1 MNIGSQEYAGLANDA
16 YRDLAVGRRPA
27 EQDEIHVIEGAEYRI
42 VEHADNP
49 RTGYQGTIYQ
59 RLEGGDVVVAH
70 RGTEE
75 IWKDAVIA
83 DGAMVVAR
91 TNPQAEDAIA
101 LTGRAIAFAHALEA
115 KPGQSTPEVT
125 VTGHSLGGAL
135 AQVAA
140 HHYDLRGETF
150 NAYGSASLNRRIPE
164 GPNGRVINHVMANDA
179 VSAASG
185 HYGETTRYATEREIT
200 VLHQSGYFNNRVL
213 DAVTPDLALVAA
225 GRSLGSHSMHN
236 FLPVDG
242 EGRPDV
248 SILQDPSARARAAD
262 NVRMIDDYRGDVES
276 LRRAVTLGVRG
287 PVGWIQDGV
296 SAVRGPVEAGEPG
309 RGMAPARE
317 GGKGAEGLSSATGP
331 GRPSNHVGQLLDAAQ
346 TGSGNAVRAAVQDLQ
361 LSEAG
366 QTFQQRAEAA
376 SLPMQHGPVPALAP
390 DPGAQQQDA
399 PHTSG
404 R

>member
-1 MNIGSQEYAGLANDA
+1 MTIRSQEYAGLANDA

-27 EQDEIHVIEGAEYRI
+27 EQDEIHVIEGAEYRV

-101 LTGRAIAFAHALEA
+101 LTGRAIEFARTLET
-115 KPGQSTPEVT
+115 KPGQPTPEVT

-135 AQVAA
+135 AQVSA

-150 NAYGSASLNRRIPE
+150 NAYGSASLDRRIPE
-164 GPNGRVINHVMANDA
+164 GPNGRITNHVMANDA

-185 HYGETTRYATEREIT
+185 HYGGTVRYATEREMT

-248 SILQDPSARARAAD
+248 SILQDPSARSRADD
-262 NVRMIDDYRGDVES
+262 NARMIDNYRGDVES
-276 LRRAVTLGVRG
+276 LRRAVTLGARG

-296 SAVRGPVEAGEPG
+296 AAVRGPVEAGEPA
-309 RGMAPARE
+309 RHEAQTRE
-317 GGKGAEGLSSATGP
+317 GGAPAMDVAPGHQTGRSAQ
-331 GRPSNHVGQLLDAAQ
+331 VAQLLDAAQ
-346 TGSGNAVRAAVQDLQ
+346 TGSSNAVRAAVHELQ
-361 LSEAG
+361 SSGSG
-366 QTFQQRAEAA
+366 QAFQQRAEEA
-376 SLPMQHGPVPALAP
+376 SLFLQQAPAPSPLPP
-390 DPGAQQQDA
+390 DHGAQQRDA
-399 PHTSG
+399 PHFSG